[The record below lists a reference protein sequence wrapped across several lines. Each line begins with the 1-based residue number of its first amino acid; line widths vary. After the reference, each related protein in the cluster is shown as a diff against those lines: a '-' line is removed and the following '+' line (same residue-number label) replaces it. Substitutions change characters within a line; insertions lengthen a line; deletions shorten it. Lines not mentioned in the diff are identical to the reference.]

1 MTQSSSAPPT
11 TKPTPTKQTTS
22 TPPQTTKPT
31 STRPTPSTP
40 TSTKPSP
47 THTTTPTS
55 HPTPGST
62 PTSFGYSPTADA
74 KAQIAAARAA
84 AEADGR
90 EVLLDFGA
98 DWCGN
103 CVAMDHDFHAPE
115 VQAVLAA
122 SYHLVQ
128 IDVDTNMS
136 AISPYDDSSS
146 FGLPVLIVLSPS
158 GSMRVDTNKTG
169 NPSFD
174 QSGFLAFL
182 KKWAA

>member
-22 TPPQTTKPT
+22 ATKPT
-31 STRPTPSTP
+31 GTKPTPSTP

-47 THTTTPTS
+47 SHTTTPTS

-74 KAQIAAARAA
+74 KTQIAAARAA

-103 CVAMDHDFHAPE
+103 CVAMDHDFHTPE

-146 FGLPVLIVLSPS
+146 FGLPVLIILSPS
-158 GSMRVDTNKTG
+158 GSVRVDTNTTG

-174 QSGFLAFL
+174 QSSFVEFL
-182 KKWAA
+182 KKWAV